1 MTKAVAILRQ
11 PYFFLAN
18 SEFVCEDRIWDFLL
32 CCDILEGGR
41 SMLQETLKAKLIHTD
56 DRREMERIGEEIMHA
71 MPSRYDARTMGL
83 MKAAVAKSMPD
94 LLGDEADR
102 YLKRTVYGYWVYGVT
117 TKEWFYYGFENKT
130 DEEKCEY
137 IGFMDR
143 FSYLRHLNNLE
154 LGQKVLDDK
163 YTAYQLLKR
172 FYKREIIRIADEK
185 DYEVF
190 ADFVSRHSV
199 FVKKPLNANI
209 GIGIRKITVRP
220 DTDLK
225 ALFEELLKEGQLHAK
240 SQPWGNSSDIILEEL
255 IRQDE
260 HLTQLHAESVRITVF
275 DPAVLAVD
283 DILVHLADLCA
294 LHLDLIKL
302 SADGLRHLLFLPAVE
317 LADEHYA
324 LCLRRKGP
332 EYYAVIFNM
341 RAQILVRVIYISHIK
356 LLKVHMSPCFILL
369 SLRCLPVPDR
379 SPSCSKIYPEFPAR
393 CPLSHSHSH
402 LWLKSAPELP

>member
-1 MTKAVAILRQ
+1 
-11 PYFFLAN
+11 
-18 SEFVCEDRIWDFLL
+18 
-32 CCDILEGGR
+32 
-41 SMLQETLKAKLIHTD
+41 MLQETLKAKLIHTD
-56 DRREMERIGEEIMHA
+56 DRREMERIGEEIMNA

-117 TKEWFYYGFENKT
+117 TKEWFYYDFENKT

-163 YTAYQLLKR
+163 YTAYQLMKR

-190 ADFVSRHSV
+190 ADFVSRHTV

-260 HLTQLHAESVRITVF
+260 HLAQLHAESVNV
-275 DPAVLAVD
+275 
-283 DILVHLADLCA
+283 
-294 LHLDLIKL
+294 
-302 SADGLRHLLFLPAVE
+302 
-317 LADEHYA
+317 
-324 LCLRRKGP
+324 
-332 EYYAVIFNM
+332 
-341 RAQILVRVIYISHIK
+341 VRVNTFRACGKTLCWYPWLKISQGGK
-356 LLKVHMSPCFILL
+356 FLTSASEGSMGCSVHSETGVVRGPGVTEFGALYHVHPDTGIRLEGFQIPRWDECRRLAEEVSDLFPDIRFIGWDFALTPDGWCVVEGNSKAEFVEQL
-369 SLRCLPVPDR
+369 TEGRGTKRELEGTIGWKPDR
-379 SPSCSKIYPEFPAR
+379 EF
-393 CPLSHSHSH
+393 
-402 LWLKSAPELP
+402 WWE